1 MLAYQVKQTAGNLL
15 SMNDLDNAEID
26 TLLNRAEEFKHGVR
40 PHFSEPVYA
49 VNLFFENSTRT
60 HTSFEMA
67 ERKLGLT
74 ILPFDPSTSSVT
86 KGETLHD
93 TLLTLNAIG
102 AQIAV
107 IRHSQNHY
115 YDALVSGGDLD
126 LGIVNA
132 GDGSGEHPSQSL
144 LDLMT
149 IREEFGAFA
158 GLRVLI
164 CGDISHSRVARSNAE
179 ALGKLGATVL
189 FAGPQEWFD
198 GSLSA
203 LGEYGDWDELLP
215 TADVVM
221 MLRVQH
227 ERGVATENFDG
238 AAYAAQYGL
247 TVERAG
253 KMKSGAIVM
262 HPGPI
267 NRGVEL
273 ASELVQAPCSR
284 FVKQMQNGVY
294 VRMAMLERICQ
305 ERHFGG
311 MQ

>member
-1 MLAYQVKQTAGNLL
+1 MLASQIEQNAGHLL
-15 SMNDLDNAEID
+15 SMKDLDTEAI
-26 TLLNRAEEFKHGVR
+26 TQLLNRAEAFKAGTQVVL
-40 PHFSEPVYA
+40 SEPVYA

-67 ERKLGLT
+67 ERKLGFT

-93 TLLTLNAIG
+93 TLLTLDAIG

-107 IRHSQNHY
+107 IRHKQNRY
-115 YDALVSGGDLD
+115 FDELLAGSDLD

-149 IREEFGAFA
+149 IREEFAQFV

-164 CGDISHSRVARSNAE
+164 CGDIRHSRVARSNAE

-189 FAGPQEWFD
+189 FAGPREWFD
-198 GSLSA
+198 ESLA
-203 LGEYGDWDELLP
+203 TLGTYGDWADLLP

-227 ERGVATENFDG
+227 ERGAGANGFDATVYHET
-238 AAYAAQYGL
+238 YGL
-247 TVERAG
+247 TVARAQT
-253 KMKSGAIVM
+253 MKKTAIIM
-262 HPGPI
+262 HPGPV

-273 ASELVQAPCSR
+273 ASALVQAPQSH
-284 FVKQMQNGVY
+284 FVKQMQNGVF
-294 VRMAMLERICQ
+294 VRMAMLERICR
-305 ERHFGG
+305 ERHLGG
-311 MQ
+311 LS

>member
-1 MLAYQVKQTAGNLL
+1 MLKEQAKYSNGHLL
-15 SMNDLDNAEID
+15 SMQDLDEEAIQA
-26 TLLNRAEEFKHGVR
+26 LINRAEEFKQGASA
-40 PHFSEPVYA
+40 HFTEPVYA

-74 ILPFDPSTSSVT
+74 ILPFDPNTSSVT

-93 TLLTLNAIG
+93 TLLTLDAIG
-102 AQIAV
+102 ANIAV
-107 IRHSQNHY
+107 VRHSQNRY
-115 YDALVSGGDLD
+115 YEELLAGRDFELS
-126 LGIVNA
+126 IINA

-149 IREEFGAFA
+149 IREEFGHFA

-164 CGDISHSRVARSNAE
+164 CGDIAHSRVARSNAE
-179 ALGKLGATVL
+179 ALGRLGATVL
-189 FAGPQEWFD
+189 FAGPPEWFAAD
-198 GSLSA
+198 LNA
-203 LGEYGDWDELLP
+203 LGEYGDWDTLLP

-227 ERGVATENFDG
+227 ERGAGQTDFDP
-238 AAYAAQYGL
+238 AAYHEQYGL
-247 TVERAG
+247 TVARATRLQERT
-253 KMKSGAIVM
+253 IVM

-267 NRGVEL
+267 NRDVEL

-294 VRMAMLERICQ
+294 VRMAMIERICQ
-305 ERHFGG
+305 QRHLGG
-311 MQ
+311 L

>member
-1 MLAYQVKQTAGNLL
+1 MLAYQTKNDLGNLVSMADLSTNAIGNLL
-15 SMNDLDNAEID
+15 D
-26 TLLNRAEEFKHGVR
+26 RAEEFKHGAGSR
-40 PHFSEPVYA
+40 FTQPVYA

-67 ERKLGLT
+67 ERKLGLN
-74 ILPFDPSTSSVT
+74 ILPFEPSTSSVT

-93 TLLTLNAIG
+93 TLLTLDAIG
-102 AQIAV
+102 ANIAV
-107 IRHSQNHY
+107 IRHQQNRY
-115 YDALVSGGDLD
+115 YEPLIAGGDLN
-126 LGIVNA
+126 LGIINA

-149 IREEFGAFA
+149 IREEFGRFT
-158 GLRVLI
+158 GLRILI
-164 CGDISHSRVARSNAE
+164 CGDIRHSRVARSNAE
-179 ALGKLGATVL
+179 ALGKLGAKVL

-198 GSLSA
+198 DSLSD

-221 MLRVQH
+221 MLRIQH
-227 ERGVATENFDG
+227 ERGVSNDHFYPE
-238 AAYAAQYGL
+238 AYAAKYGL
-247 TVERAG
+247 TVQRALH
-253 KMKSGAIVM
+253 MKQGAIIM

-273 ASELVQAPCSR
+273 ASELVQAPNSR

-294 VRMAMLERICQ
+294 VRMAMIERICLD
-305 ERHFGG
+305 RHLGG
-311 MQ
+311 LS